1 MLFEP
6 GTYGSSA
13 NPLIFQV
20 GYYTQVAGL
29 GASPKD
35 VTING
40 SVDVYN
46 QCVGSQCTALN
57 NFWRTLSNLTINV
70 TGGSGCE
77 SNTEF
82 WAASQAAPLRRVA
95 INGKLSLMDYCN
107 GGPGYA
113 SGGFLA
119 DSVIAGAA
127 VVNGSQQQYF
137 VRNTQLDGWS
147 NGVWNQV
154 FVGTPGAP
162 AQSFAPKPAG
172 SAGAEPYTTVAT
184 APITQEPPFLYRTA
198 DGQLAVFVPAVRQD
212 SSGPSWTGGQPAG
225 TTEAMSTFF
234 IATPTTPEQSI
245 NAALADG
252 QNLILTPGVY
262 DLDQPIHVT
271 TPNTIVLG
279 LGFATLVPQN
289 GTAAIVV
296 ADASGV
302 KLSGFI
308 VDAGPKNSDVLVQ
321 LGSQTAQSAN
331 PPLVA
336 DVFFRIG
343 GATIGSATTSLV
355 VNSATRS
362 STTSGPGG
370 PITAPGSAGRQTWPI
385 PGWSSTA
392 TTSPRTASSSSITSR
407 LR

>member
-1 MLFEP
+1 MTTRFGSRPPITLSGTRVAINRGLFGGFATPRVRQVFWRRASCCCSPRPAPAARITMRRPAPRIRRQQRPPPTSAPTRSFSRRPCRKSAIQSKVDSIAAQQRSNQFGSARYALLFEP

-46 QCVGSQCTALN
+46 QCAGTQCTALN
-57 NFWRTLSNLTINV
+57 NFWRSLSNLTINV
-70 TGGSGCE
+70 TGGSGCK

-119 DSVIAGAA
+119 DSVVAGAA

-162 AQSFAPKPAG
+162 AQSFARSRPVARALSRTRQSRPRRSRK
-172 SAGAEPYTTVAT
+172 SRRFFTAT
-184 APITQEPPFLYRTA
+184 AAANSP
-198 DGQLAVFVPAVRQD
+198 
-212 SSGPSWTGGQPAG
+212 SS
-225 TTEAMSTFF
+225 
-234 IATPTTPEQSI
+234 
-245 NAALADG
+245 
-252 QNLILTPGVY
+252 
-262 DLDQPIHVT
+262 
-271 TPNTIVLG
+271 
-279 LGFATLVPQN
+279 
-289 GTAAIVV
+289 
-296 ADASGV
+296 
-302 KLSGFI
+302 
-308 VDAGPKNSDVLVQ
+308 
-321 LGSQTAQSAN
+321 
-331 PPLVA
+331 
-336 DVFFRIG
+336 
-343 GATIGSATTSLV
+343 
-355 VNSATRS
+355 
-362 STTSGPGG
+362 
-370 PITAPGSAGRQTWPI
+370 
-385 PGWSSTA
+385 
-392 TTSPRTASSSSITSR
+392 SPRYGKIRPARVGRAASQRESPRRCPPSSSPAPRHPSR
-407 LR
+407 RSMLR